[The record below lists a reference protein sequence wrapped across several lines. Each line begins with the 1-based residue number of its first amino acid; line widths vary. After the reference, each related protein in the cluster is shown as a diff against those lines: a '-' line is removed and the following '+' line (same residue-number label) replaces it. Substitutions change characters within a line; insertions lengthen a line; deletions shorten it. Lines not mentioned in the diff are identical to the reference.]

1 MILNV
6 DMFRLFMG
14 KGIVGKGIVGKTHGR
29 LIVDMQGGRIHPRE
43 TDFL

>member
-6 DMFRLFMG
+6 DMFRLFM
-14 KGIVGKGIVGKTHGR
+14 GKGIVGKTHGR